1 MRYTYNMVKNF
12 IGDARFW
19 FLTIVI
25 FGGVFALHP
34 SLSLAILDFSSLRL
48 GLYQMAAASLLIA
61 SLPLLFTNRQ
71 KFLKNRYLV
80 GGFLA
85 IFLAMFIGVFFAE
98 ARLRT
103 ILYSLSLLFLLAVGL
118 AAAAAY
124 RQLSKNQK
132 YKFIRIGLWSGLVFG
147 ILAIAQL
154 IAATFEPTGF
164 GTLCSGCK
172 ADVFGFPRVNLLAAE
187 PQFLANALLPSFF
200 LALFQPKSRL
210 AQLSLF
216 FTATAIALT
225 FSRGGFLAIFLA
237 IIIFIA
243 IASIKRLNISFLYKK
258 LPLIIIG
265 TFFGFTLLFLSAN
278 VRYSSSPFIA
288 HNTLVSMI
296 DQLSL
301 GRIKIPQKTIVKNQP
316 APAAK
321 NPSPR
326 SGLGAALDTK
336 PASPEQTFQPAGFV
350 EASAN
355 DRLSASDLAIKSWL
369 NSPRTFFFGVGL
381 GNLGSFIQK
390 HLHVSV
396 PTDQTVYI
404 FYILLLS
411 GLGVIGLLPLI
422 ITPFIILFFAIKNLR
437 QAKAQFILSLTV
449 ALFIHFW
456 FFGSFINTI
465 HCFAIIGI
473 FLYNYPKDYA
483 EKV

>member
-1 MRYTYNMVKNF
+1 MRYTYNMVKDF
-12 IGDARFW
+12 MGDVRFW
-19 FLTIVI
+19 LLAIVI
-25 FGGVFALHP
+25 FGGVFALSP

-48 GLYQMAAASLLIA
+48 GLYQMAAAGLLIA
-61 SLPLLFTNRQ
+61 SLPLLFTNCQR
-71 KFLKNRYLV
+71 FLKNRYLI

-85 IFLAMFIGVFFAE
+85 ILLVMSIGVFFAE

-103 ILYSLSLLFLLAVGL
+103 ALYSLSLLFLLAIGL
-118 AAAAAY
+118 AAAVTY

-132 YKFIRIGLWSGLVFG
+132 HKFIRIGLWSGLVFG
-147 ILAIAQL
+147 ILAIIQL

-172 ADVFGFPRVNLLAAE
+172 ADVFGFPRINLFAAE
-187 PQFLANALLPSFF
+187 PQFLANALLPAFF

-210 AQLSLF
+210 AQFSLF

-243 IASIKRLNISFLYKK
+243 IASIERLNISFLYKK

-278 VRYSSSPFIA
+278 IRYSSSPFIA

-301 GRIKIPQKTIVKNQP
+301 GRIKIPQKTTVKNQP
-316 APAAK
+316 AQAAK

-326 SGLGAALDTK
+326 STPGAK
-336 PASPEQTFQPAGFV
+336 PTSPEQTFQPAGFV

-369 NSPRTFFFGVGL
+369 NSPRAFFFGVGL

-411 GLGVIGLLPLI
+411 GLGIIGLLPLI

-437 QAKAQFILSLTV
+437 QTKAQFILSLTV

>member
-1 MRYTYNMVKNF
+1 M
-12 IGDARFW
+12 GDARFW
-19 FLTIVI
+19 FLAIVI
-25 FGGVFALHP
+25 FGGVFALSP
-34 SLSLAILDFSSLRL
+34 SISLAILDFPSLRL
-48 GLYQMAAASLLIA
+48 GLYQMAAAGLLA
-61 SLPLLFTNRQ
+61 TSLPLLFTNCQR
-71 KFLKNRYLV
+71 FLKNRYLI

-85 IFLAMFIGVFFAE
+85 IFLAMSIGVFFAE

-103 ILYSLSLLFLLAVGL
+103 ALYSLSLLFLLAIGL
-118 AAAAAY
+118 AAAVTY

-132 YKFIRIGLWSGLVFG
+132 HKFIRIGLWSSLVFG
-147 ILAIAQL
+147 ILAIIQL

-172 ADVFGFPRVNLLAAE
+172 ADVFGFPRINLFAAE
-187 PQFLANALLPSFF
+187 PQFLANALLPAFF

-210 AQLSLF
+210 AQFSLF

-258 LPLIIIG
+258 LSLIIIG

-321 NPSPR
+321 SSSPHNTP
-326 SGLGAALDTK
+326 DIK

-369 NSPRTFFFGVGL
+369 NSPRAFFFGVGL

-411 GLGVIGLLPLI
+411 GLGIIGLLPLI

-437 QAKAQFILSLTV
+437 QTKAQFILSLTV

>member
-1 MRYTYNMVKNF
+1 M
-12 IGDARFW
+12 
-19 FLTIVI
+19 
-25 FGGVFALHP
+25 HP
-34 SLSLAILDFSSLRL
+34 SLNLAILDFPSLRL
-48 GLYQMAAASLLIA
+48 GLYQLVAVSLVLSTI
-61 SLPLLFTNRQ
+61 PILFKKRQ
-71 KFLKNRYLV
+71 TFLKNRYLIC
-80 GGFLA
+80 GFLA
-85 IFLAMFIGVFFAE
+85 IFLAMAIGVFFAE
-98 ARLRT
+98 AHLRT
-103 ILYSLSLLFLLAVGL
+103 ALYSLSLLFLLVVCLSAGVV
-118 AAAAAY
+118 Y
-124 RQLSKNQK
+124 TELSKTKK
-132 YKFIRIGLWSGLVFG
+132 YRLVKFGLWSGLVFG
-147 ILAIAQL
+147 ILAIIQL
-154 IAATFEPTGF
+154 IATTFEPTGF
-164 GTLCSGCK
+164 GTLCPGCK
-172 ADVFGFPRVNLLAAE
+172 ADVFGFPRINLFAAE
-187 PQFLANALLPSFF
+187 PQFLANALLPTFF

-210 AQLSLF
+210 TQLSLF
-216 FTATAIALT
+216 FTTTAIALT

-243 IASIKRLNISFLYKK
+243 IASIKRLNISFLYKN

-278 VRYSSSPFIA
+278 IRYSSSPFIA

-301 GRIKIPQKTIVKNQP
+301 GRIKIPQKTTVKNQP

-321 NPSPR
+321 SPSPR
-326 SGLGAALDTK
+326 NTPDTK

-355 DRLSASDLAIKSWL
+355 DRLSASDLATKSWL
-369 NSPRTFFFGVGL
+369 SSPRTFLFGVGL

-411 GLGVIGLLPLI
+411 GLGVVGLLPLI

-437 QAKAQFILSLTV
+437 QTKAQFILSLTA

-465 HCFAIIGI
+465 HCFAIIDI

>member
-1 MRYTYNMVKNF
+1 MVKDF
-12 IGDARFW
+12 MGDVRFW
-19 FLTIVI
+19 LLAIVI
-25 FGGVFALHP
+25 FGGVFALSP
-34 SLSLAILDFSSLRL
+34 SLSLAILDFPSLRL
-48 GLYQMAAASLLIA
+48 GLYQMSAAGLLVT
-61 SLPLLFTNRQ
+61 SLPLLFTNCQR
-71 KFLKNRYLV
+71 FLKNRYLI

-85 IFLAMFIGVFFAE
+85 ILLVMSIGVFFAE

-103 ILYSLSLLFLLAVGL
+103 ALYSLSLLFLLAIGL
-118 AAAAAY
+118 AAAVTY

-132 YKFIRIGLWSGLVFG
+132 HKFIRIGLWSGLVFG
-147 ILAIAQL
+147 ILAIIQL

-172 ADVFGFPRVNLLAAE
+172 ADVFGFPRINLFAAE
-187 PQFLANALLPSFF
+187 PQFLANALLPAFF

-210 AQLSLF
+210 AQFSLF
-216 FTATAIALT
+216 FTATVIALT

-258 LPLIIIG
+258 LPLLIIG

-278 VRYSSSPFIA
+278 IRYSGSPFIA

-301 GRIKIPQKTIVKNQP
+301 GRIKIPQKSAEKPQP
-316 APAAK
+316 AAAE
-321 NPSPR
+321 NLSPETMPNAEPSPQ
-326 SGLGAALDTK
+326 L
-336 PASPEQTFQPAGFV
+336 FQPAGFV

-369 NSPRTFFFGVGL
+369 NSPRAFFFGIGL

-437 QAKAQFILSLTV
+437 QTKAQFILSLTA

>member
-1 MRYTYNMVKNF
+1 M
-12 IGDARFW
+12 GDARFW
-19 FLTIVI
+19 FLAIVI
-25 FGGVFALHP
+25 FGGVFALSP
-34 SLSLAILDFSSLRL
+34 SISLAILDFPSLRL
-48 GLYQMAAASLLIA
+48 GLYQMSAASLLVT
-61 SLPLLFTNRQ
+61 SLPLLFTNCQR
-71 KFLKNRYLV
+71 FLKNRYLV

-85 IFLAMFIGVFFAE
+85 IFLAMSIGVFFAE

-103 ILYSLSLLFLLAVGL
+103 ILYSLSLLFLLVLGL
-118 AAAAAY
+118 SAGVVYAE
-124 RQLSKNQK
+124 LSKTKKQRLVN
-132 YKFIRIGLWSGLVFG
+132 IGLWSGLVFG
-147 ILAIAQL
+147 ILAIIQL

-172 ADVFGFPRVNLLAAE
+172 ADVFGFPRVNLFAAE
-187 PQFLANALLPSFF
+187 PQFLANALLPAFF
-200 LALFQPKSRL
+200 LSLFQPKSRL
-210 AQLSLF
+210 AQFSLF

-258 LPLIIIG
+258 FPLIIIG

-301 GRIKIPQKTIVKNQP
+301 GRIKVPQKTTVKNQP
-316 APAAK
+316 TPATK
-321 NPSPR
+321 SPSPR
-326 SGLGAALDTK
+326 STLNTK
-336 PASPEQTFQPAGFV
+336 PTSPEQTFQPAGFV

-369 NSPRTFFFGVGL
+369 NSPHTFFFGVGL

-411 GLGVIGLLPLI
+411 GLGIIGLLPLI

-437 QAKAQFILSLTV
+437 QTKAQFILSLTI

>member
-1 MRYTYNMVKNF
+1 MRYTYNMAKNL
-12 IGDARFW
+12 IDDIQFW
-19 FLTIVI
+19 LLVTVI
-25 FGGVFALHP
+25 FGGAFALHP
-34 SLSLAILDFSSLRL
+34 SLNLAILDFPSLRL
-48 GLYQMAAASLLIA
+48 GLYQLVAASLVLSTI
-61 SLPLLFTNRQ
+61 PILFKKRQ
-71 KFLKNRYLV
+71 NFLKNRYLI

-85 IFLAMFIGVFFAE
+85 IFLAMSIGVFFAE
-98 ARLRT
+98 GRLRT
-103 ILYSLSLLFLLAVGL
+103 ILYSLSLFFLLAVGL
-118 AAAAAY
+118 AAAVTY

-132 YKFIRIGLWSGLVFG
+132 HKFIRIGLWSGLVFG
-147 ILAIAQL
+147 ILAIIQL

-164 GTLCSGCK
+164 GTLCPGCK
-172 ADVFGFPRVNLLAAE
+172 ADVFGFPRINLFAAE
-187 PQFLANALLPSFF
+187 PQFLANALLPAFF

-210 AQLSLF
+210 TQLSLF
-216 FTATAIALT
+216 FTTTAIALT

-243 IASIKRLNISFLYKK
+243 IASIKRLNISFLYKN

-278 VRYSSSPFIA
+278 IRYSNSPFIT

-301 GRIKIPQKTIVKNQP
+301 GRIKIPQKTVIKTQP
-316 APAAK
+316 APSSQQK
-321 NPSPR
+321 TSDIKSTP
-326 SGLGAALDTK
+326 TK
-336 PASPEQTFQPAGFV
+336 QDFQPTGFV

-355 DRLSASDLAIKSWL
+355 DRLSASDLALKSWL
-369 NSPRTFFFGVGL
+369 SSPRTLFFGVGL
-381 GNLGSFIQK
+381 GNLGSFIQN

-411 GLGVIGLLPLI
+411 GLGVVGLLPLI
-422 ITPFIILFFAIKNLR
+422 ITPFIIIFFAIKNLR
-437 QAKAQFILSLTV
+437 QTKAQFILSLTV

>member
-1 MRYTYNMVKNF
+1 MVKNF
-12 IGDARFW
+12 MGDARFW
-19 FLTIVI
+19 FLAIVI
-25 FGGVFALHP
+25 FGGVFALSP
-34 SLSLAILDFSSLRL
+34 SLSLAILDFPSLRL
-48 GLYQMAAASLLIA
+48 GLYQMSAAGLLVT

-71 KFLKNRYLV
+71 NFLKNRYLS

-85 IFLAMFIGVFFAE
+85 ILLVMYIGVFFAE

-103 ILYSLSLLFLLAVGL
+103 ILYSLSLLFLLAIGL

-124 RQLSKNQK
+124 RQLSKDQK
-132 YKFIRIGLWSGLVFG
+132 HKFIRIGLWSGLVFG
-147 ILAIAQL
+147 ILAIIQL

-164 GTLCSGCK
+164 GTLCPGCK
-172 ADVFGFPRVNLLAAE
+172 ADVFGFPRINLFAAE
-187 PQFLANALLPSFF
+187 PQFLANALLPAFF

-243 IASIKRLNISFLYKK
+243 IASTKRLNISFLYKK
-258 LPLIIIG
+258 LPLLIIG

-278 VRYSSSPFIA
+278 IRYSSSPFIA

-301 GRIKIPQKTIVKNQP
+301 GRIKIPQKTTVKNQP

-321 NPSPR
+321 SPSPR
-326 SGLGAALDTK
+326 STLNTK
-336 PASPEQTFQPAGFV
+336 PTSPEQIFQPAGFV

-411 GLGVIGLLPLI
+411 GLGIIGLLPLI
-422 ITPFIILFFAIKNLR
+422 ITPFIILLFAIKNLR
-437 QAKAQFILSLTV
+437 QTKAQFILSLTI

>member
-1 MRYTYNMVKNF
+1 M
-12 IGDARFW
+12 DDSRFW
-19 FLTIVI
+19 FLAIVI

-34 SLSLAILDFSSLRL
+34 NLSLAILDFPSLRL
-48 GLYQMAAASLLIA
+48 GLYQMSAAGLLVT
-61 SLPLLFTNRQ
+61 SLPLLFTNCQR
-71 KFLKNRYLV
+71 FLKNRYLI

-85 IFLAMFIGVFFAE
+85 IFLAMSIGVFFAK

-103 ILYSLSLLFLLAVGL
+103 ILYSLSLLFLLAIGL

-132 YKFIRIGLWSGLVFG
+132 HKFIRIGLWSGLVFG

-172 ADVFGFPRVNLLAAE
+172 ADVFGFPRINLFAAE

-210 AQLSLF
+210 AQFSLF

-301 GRIKIPQKTIVKNQP
+301 GRIKVPQKTTVKNQP
-316 APAAK
+316 TPATK
-321 NPSPR
+321 SPSPR
-326 SGLGAALDTK
+326 STLNTK
-336 PASPEQTFQPAGFV
+336 PTSPEQTFQPAGFV

-411 GLGVIGLLPLI
+411 GLGIIGLLPLI
-422 ITPFIILFFAIKNLR
+422 ITPFVIIFFTIKNLC
-437 QAKAQFILSLTV
+437 QTKAQFILSLTV

>member
-1 MRYTYNMVKNF
+1 MRYTYSMAKSF
-12 IGDARFW
+12 MDDARFW
-19 FLTIVI
+19 FLAIVI
-25 FGGVFALHP
+25 FGGVFALSP
-34 SLSLAILDFSSLRL
+34 SISLAILDFPSLRL
-48 GLYQMAAASLLIA
+48 GLYQMAAAGLLIT
-61 SLPLLFTNRQ
+61 SLPILFKKRQ
-71 KFLKNRYLV
+71 TFLKNRYLI

-85 IFLAMFIGVFFAE
+85 IFLAMSIGTFFAE
-98 ARLRT
+98 AHLRT
-103 ILYSLSLLFLLAVGL
+103 MLYSLSLLFLLVVGL
-118 AAAAAY
+118 SAGVVYAE
-124 RQLSKNQK
+124 LSKTK
-132 YKFIRIGLWSGLVFG
+132 KHRLVKFGLWSGLVFG
-147 ILAIAQL
+147 ILAIIQL
-154 IAATFEPTGF
+154 IVATFEPTGF
-164 GTLCSGCK
+164 GTLCPGCK
-172 ADVFGFPRVNLLAAE
+172 ADVFGFPRINLFAAE
-187 PQFLANALLPSFF
+187 PQFLANALLPAFF

-237 IIIFIA
+237 IMIFI
-243 IASIKRLNISFLYKK
+243 IVASIKRLNTSFLYKK

-301 GRIKIPQKTIVKNQP
+301 GRIKIPQKTTVKSQP

-321 NPSPR
+321 SPSPH
-326 SGLGAALDTK
+326 STPDAKST
-336 PASPEQTFQPAGFV
+336 SPEQNFQPTGFV

-369 NSPRTFFFGVGL
+369 SSPRNFFFGVGL
-381 GNLGSFIQK
+381 GNLGSFIQN

-411 GLGVIGLLPLI
+411 GLGIIGLLPLI
-422 ITPFIILFFAIKNLR
+422 LTSLTLLFFAIKNLHR
-437 QAKAQFILSLTV
+437 PKAQFIFSLTT
-449 ALFIHFW
+449 ALLIHFW

-473 FLYNYPKDYA
+473 FLYNYPRDYA

>member
-1 MRYTYNMVKNF
+1 MVKNF
-12 IGDARFW
+12 MGDARFW
-19 FLTIVI
+19 FLAIVI
-25 FGGVFALHP
+25 FGGVFALSP
-34 SLSLAILDFSSLRL
+34 SLSLAILDFPSLRL
-48 GLYQMAAASLLIA
+48 GLYQMSAAGLLVT

-71 KFLKNRYLV
+71 NFLKNRYLS

-85 IFLAMFIGVFFAE
+85 ILLVMYIGVFFAE

-103 ILYSLSLLFLLAVGL
+103 ILYSLSLLFLLAIGL

-124 RQLSKNQK
+124 RQLSKDQK
-132 YKFIRIGLWSGLVFG
+132 HKFIRIGLWSGLVFG
-147 ILAIAQL
+147 ILAIIQL

-164 GTLCSGCK
+164 GTLCPGCK
-172 ADVFGFPRVNLLAAE
+172 ADVFGFPRINLFAAE
-187 PQFLANALLPSFF
+187 PQFLANALLPAFF

-210 AQLSLF
+210 AQFSLF

-301 GRIKIPQKTIVKNQP
+301 GRIKIPQKTTVKNQP

-321 NPSPR
+321 SPSPHNPP
-326 SGLGAALDTK
+326 DTK
-336 PASPEQTFQPAGFV
+336 PASPEQTFQPTGFV

-390 HLHVSV
+390 YLHVSV

-411 GLGVIGLLPLI
+411 GLGIIGLLPLI

>member
-1 MRYTYNMVKNF
+1 M
-12 IGDARFW
+12 GDARFW
-19 FLTIVI
+19 FLAIVI
-25 FGGVFALHP
+25 FGGVFALSP
-34 SLSLAILDFSSLRL
+34 SISLAILDFPSLRL
-48 GLYQMAAASLLIA
+48 GLYQMAAAGLLIA
-61 SLPLLFTNRQ
+61 SLPILFTNRQ
-71 KFLKNRYLV
+71 KFLKNRYLI

-85 IFLAMFIGVFFAE
+85 FFLAMTIGVFFAE

-103 ILYSLSLLFLLAVGL
+103 MLYSLSLLFLLAIGL

-132 YKFIRIGLWSGLVFG
+132 HKFIRIGLWSGLVFG
-147 ILAIAQL
+147 ILAITQL

-172 ADVFGFPRVNLLAAE
+172 ADVFGFPRVNLFAAE
-187 PQFLANALLPSFF
+187 PQFLANALLPAFF

-216 FTATAIALT
+216 FTATSIALT

-237 IIIFIA
+237 IIVFIA
-243 IASIKRLNISFLYKK
+243 IASIKHLNISFLYKK

-265 TFFGFTLLFLSAN
+265 TLFGFTLLFLSAN

-301 GRIKIPQKTIVKNQP
+301 GRIKIPQKTTVKNQP

-321 NPSPR
+321 SPSPHNTP
-326 SGLGAALDTK
+326 DIK
-336 PASPEQTFQPAGFV
+336 PASSEQTFQPAGFV

-411 GLGVIGLLPLI
+411 GLGIIGLLPLI

-437 QAKAQFILSLTV
+437 QTKAQFILSLTI

>member
-1 MRYTYNMVKNF
+1 M
-12 IGDARFW
+12 GDARFW
-19 FLTIVI
+19 FLAIVV

-34 SLSLAILDFSSLRL
+34 SLSLAILDFPSLRL
-48 GLYQMAAASLLIA
+48 GLYQMAAAGLLA
-61 SLPLLFTNRQ
+61 TSLPLLFTNRQ
-71 KFLKNRYLV
+71 KFLKNRYLI

-85 IFLAMFIGVFFAE
+85 IFLAMSIGVFFAE

-103 ILYSLSLLFLLAVGL
+103 ILYSLSLLFLLVLGL
-118 AAAAAY
+118 SAGVVYAE
-124 RQLSKNQK
+124 LSKTKKQRLVN
-132 YKFIRIGLWSGLVFG
+132 IGLWSGLVFG
-147 ILAIAQL
+147 ILAIIQL

-172 ADVFGFPRVNLLAAE
+172 ADVFGFPRVNLFAAE
-187 PQFLANALLPSFF
+187 PQFLANALLPAFF
-200 LALFQPKSRL
+200 LSLFQPKSRL
-210 AQLSLF
+210 AQFSLF

-258 LPLIIIG
+258 FPLIIIG

-278 VRYSSSPFIA
+278 IRYSSSPFIA

-301 GRIKIPQKTIVKNQP
+301 GRIKIPQKTTVKNQP
-316 APAAK
+316 AQAAK

-326 SGLGAALDTK
+326 STPGAK
-336 PASPEQTFQPAGFV
+336 PTSPEQTFQPAGFV

-369 NSPRTFFFGVGL
+369 NSPRAFFFGVGL

-411 GLGVIGLLPLI
+411 GLGIIGLLPLI

-437 QAKAQFILSLTV
+437 RTKAQFILSLTI

>member
-1 MRYTYNMVKNF
+1 MRYTYSMAKNL
-12 IGDARFW
+12 INDIQFW
-19 FLTIVI
+19 LLVTVI
-25 FGGVFALHP
+25 FGGTFALQP
-34 SLSLAILDFSSLRL
+34 SLSLAILNFPSLRL
-48 GLYQMAAASLLIA
+48 GLYQLVAIGLVLST
-61 SLPLLFTNRQ
+61 LPILFKKRQ
-71 KFLKNRYLV
+71 TFVKNRYLI

-85 IFLAMFIGVFFAE
+85 IFLAMSIGVFFAE

-103 ILYSLSLLFLLAVGL
+103 VFYSLSLLFLLVVGL
-118 AAAAAY
+118 SAGVVYAE
-124 RQLSKNQK
+124 LSKAQK
-132 YKFIRIGLWSGLVFG
+132 NRLINIGLWSGLVFG
-147 ILAIAQL
+147 ILAIIQL

-172 ADVFGFPRVNLLAAE
+172 ADVFGFPRINLFAAE
-187 PQFLANALLPSFF
+187 PQFLANALLPAFF

-210 AQLSLF
+210 AQFSLF

-225 FSRGGFLAIFLA
+225 FSRGGLLAIFLA

-278 VRYSSSPFIA
+278 VRYISSPFIA

-301 GRIKIPQKTIVKNQP
+301 GRIKIPQKTTVKNQP

-321 NPSPR
+321 SPSPHN
-326 SGLGAALDTK
+326 TPNIK

-369 NSPRTFFFGVGL
+369 SSPRTFFFGVGL

-411 GLGVIGLLPLI
+411 GLGVVGLLPLI
-422 ITPFIILFFAIKNLR
+422 ITPFIIIFFAIKNLR
-437 QAKAQFILSLTV
+437 QTKAQFILSLT
-449 ALFIHFW
+449 AAFFIHFW

-473 FLYNYPKDYA
+473 FLYNCPRDYA

>member
-1 MRYTYNMVKNF
+1 M
-12 IGDARFW
+12 GDARFW
-19 FLTIVI
+19 FLAIVI
-25 FGGVFALHP
+25 FGGVFALSP
-34 SLSLAILDFSSLRL
+34 SISLAILDFPSLRL
-48 GLYQMAAASLLIA
+48 GLYQMAAAGLLVT
-61 SLPLLFTNRQ
+61 SLPLLFTNCQR
-71 KFLKNRYLV
+71 FLKNRYLI

-85 IFLAMFIGVFFAE
+85 ILLVMSIGVFFAE

-103 ILYSLSLLFLLAVGL
+103 ILYSLSLLFLLAIGL

-124 RQLSKNQK
+124 RQLSKDQK
-132 YKFIRIGLWSGLVFG
+132 HKFIRIGLWSGLVFG
-147 ILAIAQL
+147 ILAIIQL

-172 ADVFGFPRVNLLAAE
+172 ADVFGFPRINLFAAE
-187 PQFLANALLPSFF
+187 PQFLANALLPAFF

-210 AQLSLF
+210 TQFSLF

-243 IASIKRLNISFLYKK
+243 ITSIKRLNISFLYKK
-258 LPLIIIG
+258 LPLTIIG

-278 VRYSSSPFIA
+278 IRYSGSPFIA

-321 NPSPR
+321 SPSPHNTP
-326 SGLGAALDTK
+326 DIK

-369 NSPRTFFFGVGL
+369 SSPRTFFFGVGL

-411 GLGVIGLLPLI
+411 GLGVVGLLPLI
-422 ITPFIILFFAIKNLR
+422 ITPFIIIFFAIKNLR
-437 QAKAQFILSLTV
+437 RTKAQFILSLTI
-449 ALFIHFW
+449 ALFTHFW

>member
-1 MRYTYNMVKNF
+1 MAKNF
-12 IGDARFW
+12 MGDARFW
-19 FLTIVI
+19 FLAIVI
-25 FGGVFALHP
+25 FGGVFALSP
-34 SLSLAILDFSSLRL
+34 SLSLAILDFPSLRL
-48 GLYQMAAASLLIA
+48 GLYQMSAAGLLVT
-61 SLPLLFTNRQ
+61 SLPLLFTNCQR
-71 KFLKNRYLV
+71 FLKNRYLI
-80 GGFLA
+80 GGFLT
-85 IFLAMFIGVFFAE
+85 ILLAVSIGVFFAE

-103 ILYSLSLLFLLAVGL
+103 ILYSLSLLFLLAIGL
-118 AAAAAY
+118 AAAVTY

-132 YKFIRIGLWSGLVFG
+132 HKFIRIGLWSGLVFG
-147 ILAIAQL
+147 ILAIIQL

-172 ADVFGFPRVNLLAAE
+172 ADVFGFPRVNLFAAE
-187 PQFLANALLPSFF
+187 PQFLANALLPAFF

-210 AQLSLF
+210 AQFSLF

-258 LPLIIIG
+258 LPLTIIG

-278 VRYSSSPFIA
+278 IRYSSSPFIA

-301 GRIKIPQKTIVKNQP
+301 GRIKIPQKTTVKNQP

-321 NPSPR
+321 NPSPHNTP
-326 SGLGAALDTK
+326 DIK

-369 NSPRTFFFGVGL
+369 NSPHTFFFGVGL

-411 GLGVIGLLPLI
+411 GLGVVGLLPLI
-422 ITPFIILFFAIKNLR
+422 ITPFIIIFFAIKNLR
-437 QAKAQFILSLTV
+437 RTKAQFILSLTI
-449 ALFIHFW
+449 ALFTHFW

>member
-1 MRYTYNMVKNF
+1 M
-12 IGDARFW
+12 GDARFW
-19 FLTIVI
+19 FLAIVI
-25 FGGVFALHP
+25 FGGVFALSP
-34 SLSLAILDFSSLRL
+34 SISLAILDFPSLRL
-48 GLYQMAAASLLIA
+48 GLYQIAAVGLLVT
-61 SLPLLFTNRQ
+61 SLPLLFTNCQR
-71 KFLKNRYLV
+71 FLKNRYLV

-85 IFLAMFIGVFFAE
+85 IFLVMSISIFFAE

-103 ILYSLSLLFLLAVGL
+103 IFYSLSLLFLLAICL
-118 AAAAAY
+118 AAAVTY
-124 RQLSKNQK
+124 CQLSKNQK
-132 YKFIRIGLWSGLVFG
+132 HKFIRIGLWSGLVFG
-147 ILAIAQL
+147 ILAIIQL

-172 ADVFGFPRVNLLAAE
+172 ADVFGFPRINLFAAE
-187 PQFLANALLPSFF
+187 PQFLANALLPAFF
-200 LALFQPKSRL
+200 LSLFQPKSRL
-210 AQLSLF
+210 AQFSLF

-278 VRYSSSPFIA
+278 IRYSGSPFIA

-301 GRIKIPQKTIVKNQP
+301 GRIKIPRKTTAKDQP

-321 NPSPR
+321 NPSPHN
-326 SGLGAALDTK
+326 TPNIK

-369 NSPRTFFFGVGL
+369 SSPRTFFFGVGL

-437 QAKAQFILSLTV
+437 QTKAQFILSLTV
-449 ALFIHFW
+449 AFFTHFW

>member
-1 MRYTYNMVKNF
+1 MVKNF
-12 IGDARFW
+12 TSDARFW
-19 FLTIVI
+19 FLAIVI
-25 FGGVFALHP
+25 FGGVFALSP
-34 SLSLAILDFSSLRL
+34 SISLAILDFPSLRL
-48 GLYQMAAASLLIA
+48 GLYQMSAAGLLVT
-61 SLPLLFTNRQ
+61 SLPLLFTNCQR
-71 KFLKNRYLV
+71 FLKNRYLI

-85 IFLAMFIGVFFAE
+85 IFLAMSIGVFFAE

-103 ILYSLSLLFLLAVGL
+103 ILYSLSLLFLLAIGL
-118 AAAAAY
+118 AAAVTY

-132 YKFIRIGLWSGLVFG
+132 HKFIRIGLWSGLVFG
-147 ILAIAQL
+147 ILAIIQL

-172 ADVFGFPRVNLLAAE
+172 ADVFGFPRINLFAAE

-210 AQLSLF
+210 AQFSLF

-225 FSRGGFLAIFLA
+225 FSRGGVLAIFLA

-258 LPLIIIG
+258 LPLTIIG

-301 GRIKIPQKTIVKNQP
+301 GRIKIPQKTTVKNQP

-321 NPSPR
+321 IPSPHNTP
-326 SGLGAALDTK
+326 DIK

-369 NSPRTFFFGVGL
+369 NSPHAFFFGVGL

-390 HLHVSV
+390 HLHISV

-437 QAKAQFILSLTV
+437 QTKAQFILSLTI

>member
-1 MRYTYNMVKNF
+1 MRYTYNMAKNF
-12 IGDARFW
+12 ISDARFW
-19 FLTIVI
+19 FLAIVI
-25 FGGVFALHP
+25 FGGVFALSP
-34 SLSLAILDFSSLRL
+34 SLSLAILDFPSLRL
-48 GLYQMAAASLLIA
+48 GLYQIAAAGLLVA

-71 KFLKNRYLV
+71 RFLKNRYLI

-85 IFLAMFIGVFFAE
+85 ILLVMSIGVFFAE

-103 ILYSLSLLFLLAVGL
+103 ALYSLSLLFLLAIGL
-118 AAAAAY
+118 AAAVTY

-132 YKFIRIGLWSGLVFG
+132 HKFIRIGLWSGLVFG
-147 ILAIAQL
+147 ILAIIQL

-172 ADVFGFPRVNLLAAE
+172 ADVFGFPRINLFAAE
-187 PQFLANALLPSFF
+187 PQFLANALLPAFF

-210 AQLSLF
+210 AQFSLF

-258 LPLIIIG
+258 LPLLIIG

-278 VRYSSSPFIA
+278 IRYSGSPFIA

-301 GRIKIPQKTIVKNQP
+301 GRIKIPQKSAEKPQP
-316 APAAK
+316 AAAE
-321 NPSPR
+321 NLSPETMPNAEPSPQ
-326 SGLGAALDTK
+326 L
-336 PASPEQTFQPAGFV
+336 FQPAGFV

-369 NSPRTFFFGVGL
+369 NSPRAFFFGIGL

-437 QAKAQFILSLTV
+437 RTKAQFLLSLTA

>member
-1 MRYTYNMVKNF
+1 MRYTYNMAKNF
-12 IGDARFW
+12 MGGARFW
-19 FLTIVI
+19 FLAIVI
-25 FGGVFALHP
+25 FGGVFALSP
-34 SLSLAILDFSSLRL
+34 SISLAILDFPSLRL
-48 GLYQMAAASLLIA
+48 GLYQIAAVGLLVT

-71 KFLKNRYLV
+71 RFLKNRYLI

-85 IFLAMFIGVFFAE
+85 ILLVMSIGVFFAE

-103 ILYSLSLLFLLAVGL
+103 VLYSLSLLFLLAIGL
-118 AAAAAY
+118 AAAVTY

-147 ILAIAQL
+147 ILAIIQL

-172 ADVFGFPRVNLLAAE
+172 ADVFGFPRVNLFAAE
-187 PQFLANALLPSFF
+187 PQFLANALLPAFF

-210 AQLSLF
+210 AQFSLF

-258 LPLIIIG
+258 LSLIIIG
-265 TFFGFTLLFLSAN
+265 MFFGFTLLFLSAN
-278 VRYSSSPFIA
+278 VRYSSSPFIT

-301 GRIKIPQKTIVKNQP
+301 GRIKIPQKTTVKNQP

-326 SGLGAALDTK
+326 NTPDIK

-390 HLHVSV
+390 HLHISV

-411 GLGVIGLLPLI
+411 GLGIIGLLPLI
-422 ITPFIILFFAIKNLR
+422 ITPFVIIFFAIKNLR
-437 QAKAQFILSLTV
+437 QTKAQFILSLTV

>member
-1 MRYTYNMVKNF
+1 M
-12 IGDARFW
+12 GDARFW
-19 FLTIVI
+19 FLAIVI
-25 FGGVFALHP
+25 FGGVFALSP
-34 SLSLAILDFSSLRL
+34 SISLAILDFPSLRL
-48 GLYQMAAASLLIA
+48 GLYQMAAAGLLA
-61 SLPLLFTNRQ
+61 TSLPLLFTNCQR
-71 KFLKNRYLV
+71 FLKNRYLV

-85 IFLAMFIGVFFAE
+85 IFLVMSIGVFFAE

-103 ILYSLSLLFLLAVGL
+103 VLYSLSLLFLLVVGL
-118 AAAAAY
+118 SAGVVYAE
-124 RQLSKNQK
+124 LSKTKKQRLVN
-132 YKFIRIGLWSGLVFG
+132 IGLWRGLVFG
-147 ILAIAQL
+147 ILAIIQL

-172 ADVFGFPRVNLLAAE
+172 ADVFGFPRINLFAAE
-187 PQFLANALLPSFF
+187 PQFLANALLPAFF

-210 AQLSLF
+210 AQFSLF
-216 FTATAIALT
+216 FTTTAIALT
-225 FSRGGFLAIFLA
+225 FSRGGVLAIFLA

-258 LPLIIIG
+258 LPLTIIG

-301 GRIKIPQKTIVKNQP
+301 GRIKIPQKTTVKNQP

-321 NPSPR
+321 SPSPHN
-326 SGLGAALDTK
+326 TPNIK

-369 NSPRTFFFGVGL
+369 SSPRTFFFGVGL

-411 GLGVIGLLPLI
+411 GLGIIGLLPLI
-422 ITPFIILFFAIKNLR
+422 ITPFIIIFFAIKNLR
-437 QAKAQFILSLTV
+437 RTKAQFLLSLTV

>member
-1 MRYTYNMVKNF
+1 M
-12 IGDARFW
+12 GDARFW
-19 FLTIVI
+19 LLAIVI

-34 SLSLAILDFSSLRL
+34 SLSLAILDFPSLRL
-48 GLYQMAAASLLIA
+48 GLYQMSAAGLLIT

-71 KFLKNRYLV
+71 NFLKNRYLS
-80 GGFLA
+80 GGFLT
-85 IFLAMFIGVFFAE
+85 IFLAMSIGVFFAE

-103 ILYSLSLLFLLAVGL
+103 ILYSLSLLFLLAIGL
-118 AAAAAY
+118 AAAVTY

-132 YKFIRIGLWSGLVFG
+132 HKFIRIGLWSGLVFG

-172 ADVFGFPRVNLLAAE
+172 ADVFGFPRINLFAAE
-187 PQFLANALLPSFF
+187 PQFLANALLPAFF

-243 IASIKRLNISFLYKK
+243 IASIKHLNISFLYKK

-301 GRIKIPQKTIVKNQP
+301 GRIKIPQKTTVKNQP
-316 APAAK
+316 TPAAK
-321 NPSPR
+321 SPSPHNTP
-326 SGLGAALDTK
+326 DIK

-369 NSPRTFFFGVGL
+369 SSPRTFFFGVGL

-411 GLGVIGLLPLI
+411 GLGIIGLLPLI

-437 QAKAQFILSLTV
+437 QTKAQFILSLTI

>member
-1 MRYTYNMVKNF
+1 M
-12 IGDARFW
+12 GDARFW
-19 FLTIVI
+19 FLAIVI
-25 FGGVFALHP
+25 FGGVFALSP
-34 SLSLAILDFSSLRL
+34 SISLAILDFPSLRL
-48 GLYQMAAASLLIA
+48 GLYQMAAAGLLA
-61 SLPLLFTNRQ
+61 TSLPLLFTNCQR
-71 KFLKNRYLV
+71 FLKNRYLI

-85 IFLAMFIGVFFAE
+85 IFLAMSIGVFFAE

-103 ILYSLSLLFLLAVGL
+103 ALYSLSLLFLLAIGL
-118 AAAAAY
+118 AAAVTY

-132 YKFIRIGLWSGLVFG
+132 HKFIRIGLWSSLVFG
-147 ILAIAQL
+147 ILAIIQL

-172 ADVFGFPRVNLLAAE
+172 ADVFGFPRINLFAAE
-187 PQFLANALLPSFF
+187 PQFLANALLPAFF

-210 AQLSLF
+210 AQFSLF

-258 LPLIIIG
+258 LSLIIIG

-278 VRYSSSPFIA
+278 VRYSSSPFIT
-288 HNTLVSMI
+288 HNTIVSMI

-301 GRIKIPQKTIVKNQP
+301 GRIKIPQKTTAKDQP

-321 NPSPR
+321 NPSPHN
-326 SGLGAALDTK
+326 TPNIK

-369 NSPRTFFFGVGL
+369 NSPHTFFFGVGL

-390 HLHVSV
+390 YLHVSV

-422 ITPFIILFFAIKNLR
+422 ITPFIIIFFAIKNLR
-437 QAKAQFILSLTV
+437 RTKAQFILSLTV

>member
-1 MRYTYNMVKNF
+1 MRYTYNMVKDF
-12 IGDARFW
+12 MGDVRFW
-19 FLTIVI
+19 LLAIVI
-25 FGGVFALHP
+25 FGGVFALSP
-34 SLSLAILDFSSLRL
+34 SLSLAILDFPSLRL
-48 GLYQMAAASLLIA
+48 GLYQMSAAGLLVT
-61 SLPLLFTNRQ
+61 SLPLLFTNCQR
-71 KFLKNRYLV
+71 FLKNRYLI

-85 IFLAMFIGVFFAE
+85 ILLVMSIGVFFAE

-103 ILYSLSLLFLLAVGL
+103 ALYSLSLLFLLAIGL
-118 AAAAAY
+118 AAAVTY

-132 YKFIRIGLWSGLVFG
+132 HKFIRIGLWSGLVFG
-147 ILAIAQL
+147 ILAIIQL

-172 ADVFGFPRVNLLAAE
+172 ADVFGFPRINLFAAE
-187 PQFLANALLPSFF
+187 PQFLANALLPAFF

-210 AQLSLF
+210 AQFSLF
-216 FTATAIALT
+216 FTATVIALT

-258 LPLIIIG
+258 LPLLIIG

-278 VRYSSSPFIA
+278 IRYSGSPFIA

-301 GRIKIPQKTIVKNQP
+301 GRIKIPQKSAEKPQP
-316 APAAK
+316 AAAE
-321 NPSPR
+321 NLSPETMPNAEPSPQ
-326 SGLGAALDTK
+326 L
-336 PASPEQTFQPAGFV
+336 FQPAGFV

-422 ITPFIILFFAIKNLR
+422 ITPFIILFFAIKNLH
-437 QAKAQFILSLTV
+437 QTKAQFILSLTI

>member
-1 MRYTYNMVKNF
+1 M
-12 IGDARFW
+12 DDSRFW
-19 FLTIVI
+19 FLAIVI

-34 SLSLAILDFSSLRL
+34 SLSLAILDFPSLRL
-48 GLYQMAAASLLIA
+48 GLYQMSAAGLLVT
-61 SLPLLFTNRQ
+61 SLPLLFTNCQR
-71 KFLKNRYLV
+71 FLKNRYLI

-85 IFLAMFIGVFFAE
+85 IFLAMSIGVFFAE

-103 ILYSLSLLFLLAVGL
+103 ILYSLSLLFLLAIGL

-132 YKFIRIGLWSGLVFG
+132 HKFIRIGLWSGLVFG

-172 ADVFGFPRVNLLAAE
+172 ADVFGFPRINLFAAE
-187 PQFLANALLPSFF
+187 PQFLANALLPAFF

-210 AQLSLF
+210 AQFSLF

-243 IASIKRLNISFLYKK
+243 IASIKHLNISFLYKK
-258 LPLIIIG
+258 LPLTIIG

-301 GRIKIPQKTIVKNQP
+301 GRIKIPQKTTVKNQP

-321 NPSPR
+321 SPSPR
-326 SGLGAALDTK
+326 STLNTK
-336 PASPEQTFQPAGFV
+336 PTSPEQIFQPAGFV

-369 NSPRTFFFGVGL
+369 NSPRAFFFGVGL

-390 HLHVSV
+390 YLHVSV

-422 ITPFIILFFAIKNLR
+422 ITPFIILFSAIKNLR
-437 QAKAQFILSLTV
+437 QTKAQFILSLTV
-449 ALFIHFW
+449 TLFIHFW

>member
-1 MRYTYNMVKNF
+1 M
-12 IGDARFW
+12 GDARFW

-34 SLSLAILDFSSLRL
+34 SLSLAILDFPSLRL
-48 GLYQMAAASLLIA
+48 GLYQMAAAGLLVT
-61 SLPLLFTNRQ
+61 SLPLLFTNHQ
-71 KFLKNRYLV
+71 NFLKNRYLI

-85 IFLAMFIGVFFAE
+85 IFLAMSIGVFFAE

-103 ILYSLSLLFLLAVGL
+103 MLYSLSLLFLLAIGL
-118 AAAAAY
+118 AAAVTY

-132 YKFIRIGLWSGLVFG
+132 HKFIRIGLWSGLVFG
-147 ILAIAQL
+147 SLAIIQL
-154 IAATFEPTGF
+154 IAVTFEPTGF

-172 ADVFGFPRVNLLAAE
+172 ADVFGFPRINLFAAE
-187 PQFLANALLPSFF
+187 PQFLANALLPAFF

-210 AQLSLF
+210 AQFSLF

-243 IASIKRLNISFLYKK
+243 IASIKHLNASFLYKK

-278 VRYSSSPFIA
+278 IRYSGSPFIA

-301 GRIKIPQKTIVKNQP
+301 GRIKIPQKTTAKNQP

-321 NPSPR
+321 SPSPR
-326 SGLGAALDTK
+326 NTPDIK

-355 DRLSASDLAIKSWL
+355 DRLSASDLAIKAWL
-369 NSPRTFFFGVGL
+369 RSPRIFFFGVGL
-381 GNLGSFIQK
+381 GNLGNFIQK

-437 QAKAQFILSLTV
+437 QTKAQFILSLTV
-449 ALFIHFW
+449 AFFTHFW

>member
-1 MRYTYNMVKNF
+1 MRYTYSMVKNF
-12 IGDARFW
+12 TSDARFW
-19 FLTIVI
+19 FLAIVI
-25 FGGVFALHP
+25 FGGVFALKP
-34 SLSLAILDFSSLRL
+34 SISLAILDFPSLRL
-48 GLYQMAAASLLIA
+48 GLYQMSAAGLLVT
-61 SLPLLFTNRQ
+61 SLPLLFTNCQ
-71 KFLKNRYLV
+71 KFLKNRYLI

-85 IFLAMFIGVFFAE
+85 IFLAMSIGVFFAE

-103 ILYSLSLLFLLAVGL
+103 ALYSLSLLFLLAIGL
-118 AAAAAY
+118 AATAAY
-124 RQLSKNQK
+124 HQLSKNQK
-132 YKFIRIGLWSGLVFG
+132 HKFIRIGLWSGLVFG
-147 ILAIAQL
+147 ILAIIQL

-172 ADVFGFPRVNLLAAE
+172 ANVFGFPRINLFAAE
-187 PQFLANALLPSFF
+187 PQFLANALLPAFF
-200 LALFQPKSRL
+200 LSLFQPKSRL
-210 AQLSLF
+210 AQFSLF

-243 IASIKRLNISFLYKK
+243 IASIKRLNISFLYKN

-278 VRYSSSPFIA
+278 IRYGSSPFIA

-301 GRIKIPQKTIVKNQP
+301 GRIKIPQKTTVKNQP

-321 NPSPR
+321 SPSPHNTP
-326 SGLGAALDTK
+326 DTK
-336 PASPEQTFQPAGFV
+336 TTSPEQTFQPTGFV

-369 NSPRTFFFGVGL
+369 NSPRAFFFGVGL

-411 GLGVIGLLPLI
+411 GLGVVGLLPLI
-422 ITPFIILFFAIKNLR
+422 VTPFIILFFAIKNLR
-437 QAKAQFILSLTV
+437 QTKAQFILSLTI

>member
-12 IGDARFW
+12 MGDARFW
-19 FLTIVI
+19 FLAIVI
-25 FGGVFALHP
+25 FGGVFALSP
-34 SLSLAILDFSSLRL
+34 SISLAILDFSSLRL
-48 GLYQMAAASLLIA
+48 GLYQMAAAGLLVT
-61 SLPLLFTNRQ
+61 SLPLLFTNHQ
-71 KFLKNRYLV
+71 KFLKNRYLI

-85 IFLAMFIGVFFAE
+85 IFLAMTIGVFFAE

-103 ILYSLSLLFLLAVGL
+103 MLYSLSLLFLLAIGL

-124 RQLSKNQK
+124 RQLSKDQK
-132 YKFIRIGLWSGLVFG
+132 HKFIRIGLWSGLVFG
-147 ILAIAQL
+147 ILAIIQL

-172 ADVFGFPRVNLLAAE
+172 ADVFGFPRINLFAAE
-187 PQFLANALLPSFF
+187 PQFLANALLPAFF

-210 AQLSLF
+210 AQFSLF

-278 VRYSSSPFIA
+278 IRYSNSPFIA

-301 GRIKIPQKTIVKNQP
+301 GRIKIPQKTVIKTQP
-316 APAAK
+316 APSSQQK
-321 NPSPR
+321 TSDIKSTPPKQN
-326 SGLGAALDTK
+326 
-336 PASPEQTFQPAGFV
+336 FQPAGFV

-369 NSPRTFFFGVGL
+369 NSPRAFFFGVGL

-411 GLGVIGLLPLI
+411 GLGIIGLLPLI
-422 ITPFIILFFAIKNLR
+422 IMPFIILFFAIKNLR
-437 QAKAQFILSLTV
+437 QTKAQFILSLTV

>member
-12 IGDARFW
+12 MGDARFW
-19 FLTIVI
+19 FLAIVI
-25 FGGVFALHP
+25 FGGVFALSP
-34 SLSLAILDFSSLRL
+34 SISLAILDFPSLRL
-48 GLYQMAAASLLIA
+48 GLYQIAAVGLLVT

-85 IFLAMFIGVFFAE
+85 IFLAMSIGVFFAE

-103 ILYSLSLLFLLAVGL
+103 ALYSLSLLFLLAIGL
-118 AAAAAY
+118 AAAVTY

-132 YKFIRIGLWSGLVFG
+132 HKFIRIGLWSGLVFG
-147 ILAIAQL
+147 ILAIIQL

-172 ADVFGFPRVNLLAAE
+172 ADVFGFPRINLFAAE
-187 PQFLANALLPSFF
+187 PQFLANALLPAFF

-210 AQLSLF
+210 AQFSLF

-278 VRYSSSPFIA
+278 VRYSSSLFIA

-301 GRIKIPQKTIVKNQP
+301 GRIKIPQKTTVKNQP

-326 SGLGAALDTK
+326 STPDKK

-355 DRLSASDLAIKSWL
+355 DRLSASNLAIKSWL
-369 NSPRTFFFGVGL
+369 NSPHAFFFGVGL

-390 HLHVSV
+390 HLHISV

-437 QAKAQFILSLTV
+437 QTKAQFILSLTI

>member
-1 MRYTYNMVKNF
+1 MVKDF
-12 IGDARFW
+12 MGDVRFW
-19 FLTIVI
+19 LLAIVI
-25 FGGVFALHP
+25 FGGVFALSP
-34 SLSLAILDFSSLRL
+34 SLSLAILDFPSLRL
-48 GLYQMAAASLLIA
+48 GLYQMSAAGLLVT
-61 SLPLLFTNRQ
+61 SLPLLFTNCQR
-71 KFLKNRYLV
+71 FLKNRYLI

-85 IFLAMFIGVFFAE
+85 ILLVMSIGVFFAE

-103 ILYSLSLLFLLAVGL
+103 ALYSLSLLFLLAIGL
-118 AAAAAY
+118 AAAVTY

-132 YKFIRIGLWSGLVFG
+132 HKFIRIGLWSGLVFG
-147 ILAIAQL
+147 ILAIIQL

-172 ADVFGFPRVNLLAAE
+172 ADVFGFPRINLFAAE
-187 PQFLANALLPSFF
+187 PQFLANALLPAFF

-210 AQLSLF
+210 AQFSLF

-258 LPLIIIG
+258 LPLLIIG

-278 VRYSSSPFIA
+278 IRYSGSPFIA

-301 GRIKIPQKTIVKNQP
+301 GRIKIPQKSAEKPQP
-316 APAAK
+316 AAAE
-321 NPSPR
+321 NLSPETMPNAEPSPQ
-326 SGLGAALDTK
+326 L
-336 PASPEQTFQPAGFV
+336 FQPAGFV

-422 ITPFIILFFAIKNLR
+422 ITPFIILFFAIKNLH
-437 QAKAQFILSLTV
+437 QTKAQFILSLTI

>member
-1 MRYTYNMVKNF
+1 M
-12 IGDARFW
+12 GDARFL
-19 FLTIVI
+19 FLAIVI

-34 SLSLAILDFSSLRL
+34 SLSLAILDFPSLRL
-48 GLYQMAAASLLIA
+48 GLYQMSAAGLLVT
-61 SLPLLFTNRQ
+61 SLPLLFTNCQR
-71 KFLKNRYLV
+71 FLKNRYLI

-85 IFLAMFIGVFFAE
+85 IFLVMSIGVFFAE

-103 ILYSLSLLFLLAVGL
+103 ILYSLSLLFLLAIGL
-118 AAAAAY
+118 ATAVTY

-132 YKFIRIGLWSGLVFG
+132 HKFIRIGLWSGLVFG
-147 ILAIAQL
+147 ILAIIQL

-172 ADVFGFPRVNLLAAE
+172 ADVFGFPRINLFAAE
-187 PQFLANALLPSFF
+187 PQFLANALLPAFF
-200 LALFQPKSRL
+200 LSLFQPKSRL
-210 AQLSLF
+210 AQFSLF
-216 FTATAIALT
+216 FTATSIALT

-278 VRYSSSPFIA
+278 IRYSSSPFIA

-301 GRIKIPQKTIVKNQP
+301 GRIKIPQKTTVKNQP
-316 APAAK
+316 TQAAK
-321 NPSPR
+321 SPSPHNTP
-326 SGLGAALDTK
+326 DTK

-355 DRLSASDLAIKSWL
+355 DRLSASDLALKSWL
-369 NSPRTFFFGVGL
+369 SSPRTLFFGVGL

-390 HLHVSV
+390 HLHISV

-437 QAKAQFILSLTV
+437 QIKAQFILSLTV

>member
-1 MRYTYNMVKNF
+1 M
-12 IGDARFW
+12 GDVRFW
-19 FLTIVI
+19 LLAIVI
-25 FGGVFALHP
+25 FGGVFALSP
-34 SLSLAILDFSSLRL
+34 SLSLAILDFPSLRL
-48 GLYQMAAASLLIA
+48 GLYQMSAAGLLIT
-61 SLPLLFTNRQ
+61 SLPLLFTNCQ
-71 KFLKNRYLV
+71 KFLKNRYLI

-85 IFLAMFIGVFFAE
+85 IFLAMSIGVFFAE
-98 ARLRT
+98 GRLRT

-132 YKFIRIGLWSGLVFG
+132 HNFIRIGLWSGLVFG
-147 ILAIAQL
+147 ILAIIQL

-172 ADVFGFPRVNLLAAE
+172 ADVFGFPRINLFAAE
-187 PQFLANALLPSFF
+187 PQFLANALLPAFF

-243 IASIKRLNISFLYKK
+243 IASIKRLNIFFLYKK

-301 GRIKIPQKTIVKNQP
+301 GRIKIPQKTTVKNQP
-316 APAAK
+316 APATK
-321 NPSPR
+321 SSSPHNTP
-326 SGLGAALDTK
+326 DIK

-355 DRLSASDLAIKSWL
+355 DRLSASNLAIKSWL
-369 NSPRTFFFGVGL
+369 NSPRAFFFGVGL

-390 HLHVSV
+390 HLHISV

-437 QAKAQFILSLTV
+437 QIKAQFILSLTI
-449 ALFIHFW
+449 ALLIHFW

>member
-1 MRYTYNMVKNF
+1 MRYTYNMAKNF
-12 IGDARFW
+12 MDDARFW
-19 FLTIVI
+19 FLAIVI
-25 FGGVFALHP
+25 FGGVFALSP
-34 SLSLAILDFSSLRL
+34 SLSLAILDFPSLRL
-48 GLYQMAAASLLIA
+48 GLYQMSAAGLLIT

-71 KFLKNRYLV
+71 KFLKNRYLI

-85 IFLAMFIGVFFAE
+85 IFLAMAIGVFFAE

-103 ILYSLSLLFLLAVGL
+103 ILYSLSLLFLLAIGL
-118 AAAAAY
+118 AAAVTY

-132 YKFIRIGLWSGLVFG
+132 HKFIRIGLWSGLVFG
-147 ILAIAQL
+147 ILAIIQL

-172 ADVFGFPRVNLLAAE
+172 ADVFGFPRINLFAAE
-187 PQFLANALLPSFF
+187 PQFLANALLPAFF

-210 AQLSLF
+210 AQFSLF
-216 FTATAIALT
+216 FTATSIALT

-301 GRIKIPQKTIVKNQP
+301 GRIKVPQKTTVKNQP
-316 APAAK
+316 TPATK
-321 NPSPR
+321 SPSPHNTP
-326 SGLGAALDTK
+326 DIK

-369 NSPRTFFFGVGL
+369 SSPRTFFFGVGL

-411 GLGVIGLLPLI
+411 GLGVVGLLPLI

-437 QAKAQFILSLTV
+437 QTKAQFILSLTA
-449 ALFIHFW
+449 ALFTHFW